1 LPQRF
6 DLEERKTKVKSGQKC
21 YFIDFVDSYK
31 HRPRA
36 LMLRVR
42 KSAPLMAE
50 IRKILEPAVKDA
62 DWPTEFRSWEAAL
75 LGLLASQI
83 GGIASPFLRQHAA
96 EELFRVAGRIGLSR
110 AKMLMIADDIYRIE
124 TKIKLAEI
132 SVQQG

>member
-1 LPQRF
+1 M
-6 DLEERKTKVKSGQKC
+6 KSDQKW
-21 YFIDFVDSYK
+21 YLIDFVDSYK

-62 DWPTEFRSWEAAL
+62 EWPSEFQSWEAAL
-75 LGLLASQI
+75 LGLLGSQI

-96 EELFRVAGRIGLSR
+96 EELFRVGKRVGLSR
-110 AKMLMIADDIYRIE
+110 SKMLMIAGDVYKIE
-124 TKIKLAEI
+124 TKIKLAKI
-132 SVQQG
+132 SLQ